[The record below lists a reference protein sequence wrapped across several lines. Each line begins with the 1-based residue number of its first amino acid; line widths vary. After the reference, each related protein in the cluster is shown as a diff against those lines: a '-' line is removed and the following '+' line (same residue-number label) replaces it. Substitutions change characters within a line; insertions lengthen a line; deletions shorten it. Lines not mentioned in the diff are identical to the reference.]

1 MERQSIMTKQRTI
14 MVLSLALCLGGACL
28 DGTGE
33 VLGAA
38 KKAVKTHKVPAT
50 REKYLTTQYKKQNRD
65 QITRIALG
73 EAAQAAAYYEA
84 YLKQI
89 PDDLESMFGMVAAC
103 AQTNEFG
110 KAMFWM
116 KKSVEGGLPF
126 ERYLAGPRDLFEPL
140 YGQGAFR
147 EYARSQHVQLLH
159 GPVLGSMTDTRA
171 RFWVRTA
178 DEVPVT
184 VRVRESIGG
193 RGRTIIATARTK
205 KGHDYTAVIEV
216 NGLTADTQ
224 YVYDVLLDGEPA
236 LPAHTAGFTTFPRV
250 GGAARFSLV
259 FGGGA
264 GYTPW
269 FERMWTTIAE
279 TRPLAMIALGDNVYI
294 DTPDVPQ
301 TQRYCYYRRQSR
313 PEYRAF
319 AAATPV
325 FAVWDDHDFAD
336 NDCCNGPLFHDPPW
350 KKDVLKVFTE
360 NYVNPY
366 YGGAHKAPGIWFD
379 FKIGDVDFFLPD
391 TRMYRDFRGTKPR
404 SMLGAVQKQWLK
416 ASLKNSKAT
425 FKVIASSLPWAM
437 GAKPG
442 SKDPWSA
449 FPDEREELFAFI
461 EQHRING
468 VVLISADRHRSDAW
482 KIARPEGYDLYE
494 FMSSK
499 MTNVVKHGLMKGA
512 LFGYNEKCSYGRLTF
527 DTTAPDPTVTYTIV
541 NIDGEDIHSLTVK
554 KSQLMHPSR

>member
-1 MERQSIMTKQRTI
+1 VMKQRMI
-14 MVLSLALCLGGACL
+14 MVLSLALCLGGL
-28 DGTGE
+28 GLVRTGQ
-33 VLGAA
+33 VLAA
-38 KKAVKTHKVPAT
+38 RQKAVKTHKVPAT
-50 REKYLTTQYKKQNRD
+50 RDKYLNTQYKKQNRD
-65 QITRIALG
+65 QITRIASG
-73 EAAQAAAYYEA
+73 HAAQAAAYYEA

-89 PDDLESMFGMVAAC
+89 PDDLESMFGMAAAC
-103 AQTNEFG
+103 AQTNG
-110 KAMFWM
+110 LDKAMLWM
-116 KKSVEGGLPF
+116 KRSVEGGLPF

-140 YGQGAFR
+140 YRQAAFR
-147 EYARSQHVQLLH
+147 QYARSQNVQLLH
-159 GPVLGSMTDTRA
+159 GPVLGSVTDSRA

-178 DEVPVT
+178 DEIPVI
-184 VRVRESIGG
+184 VRVSESADRKGH
-193 RGRTIIATARTK
+193 TVSASARTK
-205 KGHDYTAVIEV
+205 KADDYTAVVEV
-216 NGLTADTQ
+216 KGLKANTQ
-224 YVYDVLLDGEPA
+224 YVYDVLLNGEPA
-236 LPAHTAGFTTFPRV
+236 VLPKTAGFRTFPRA
-250 GGAARFSLV
+250 GSAAQFSLV

-294 DTPDVPQ
+294 DTPDVHQ

-325 FAVWDDHDFAD
+325 FAVWDDHDFAG
-336 NDCCNGPLFHDPPW
+336 NDCCNGPAFHDPPW

-360 NYVNPY
+360 NFVNPY
-366 YGGAHKAPGIWFD
+366 YGGGDKTPGIWFD

-391 TRMYRDFRGTKPR
+391 TRMYRDFRDTKPR
-404 SMLGAVQKQWLK
+404 SMLGPVQKQWLK
-416 ASLKNSKAT
+416 DRLKNSRAT

-437 GAKPG
+437 GAKSG
-442 SKDPWSA
+442 SKDPWSG

-461 EQHRING
+461 EQNRING

-482 KIARPEGYDLYE
+482 KIARPAGYDLYE

-527 DTTAPDPTVTYTIV
+527 DTKAPDPTVTYTIV

-554 KSQLMHPSR
+554 KSQLMSP